1 MTAASC
7 CTMMESSYSETAS
20 QNKLFLSYFVFGCG
34 ALLQPQK
41 NNRYT
46 GSTDSL
52 PGITALFLSRLSPV
66 NKSTPLSLWPRV
78 LQWPLYWWLCCFSLP
93 WASPK
98 TSVLFYL
105 CSECLLS
112 LCYDVSHLL
121 GIFFFT
127 LCYDNCYFEH
137 KLLIWSSNKQMN
149 EQKSFLLSLDTWIR
163 QTINHFW
170 CAILKLKN

>member
-1 MTAASC
+1 MILQFPAPATMTAASC

-78 LQWPLYWWLCCFSLP
+78 LQWPLYWWLCCFPLP

-98 TSVLFYL
+98 TSVRFYL
-105 CSECLLS
+105 CSKCLLS

-121 GIFFFT
+121 GF
-127 LCYDNCYFEH
+127 
-137 KLLIWSSNKQMN
+137 
-149 EQKSFLLSLDTWIR
+149 FLLCVM
-163 QTINHFW
+163 TIV
-170 CAILKLKN
+170 ILSINYLFDHLINKWMNKNLFSYP